1 MCSYWHVEY
10 TFDNLLIQK
19 QTDKKPKNFRSMSEK
34 GKSYFRRFF
43 LRVFFQSVPVSKLN
57 SVLAALLEVLRR
69 KKRKLFAQCPEMINT
84 LDSSFWRPCWK
95 ISDWITKRVSSV
107 CEKDK
112 IFSFQKKFSNWFN
125 GRVESSFQNS
135 VGKKFDRRLKV
146 FGHFWKQ

>member
-112 IFSFQKKFSNWFN
+112 IFSFQKKILKLIQWTRRKQFSKFWWKKI
-125 GRVESSFQNS
+125 RQKAESFRSF
-135 VGKKFDRRLKV
+135 L
-146 FGHFWKQ
+146 